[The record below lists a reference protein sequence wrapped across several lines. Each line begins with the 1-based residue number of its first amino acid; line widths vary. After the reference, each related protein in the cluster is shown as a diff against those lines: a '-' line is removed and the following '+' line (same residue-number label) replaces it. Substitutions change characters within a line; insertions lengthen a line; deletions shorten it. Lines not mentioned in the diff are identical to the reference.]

1 MEVVTRARLV
11 VMRKGGRRYEYAEV
25 RVLLAKDYA
34 GQEFVIIP
42 RPEYERLKAYA
53 ELARIALEDVV
64 ERAIRLN
71 NTQASNHA
79 SPDV

>member
-11 VMRKGGRRYEYAEV
+11 AMRKGKKTYEYAEV

-42 RPEYERLKAYA
+42 KSECEGLKAFL
-53 ELARIALEDVV
+53 EFARTIV
-64 ERAIRLN
+64 ESRKL
-71 NTQASNHA
+71 
-79 SPDV
+79 

>member
-1 MEVVTRARLV
+1 MEVVSRARLV

-42 RPEYERLKAYA
+42 RSECEGLRAYA
-53 ELARIALEDVV
+53 EFARIALEDIV
-64 ERAIRLN
+64 ERVIRNRQL
-71 NTQASNHA
+71 
-79 SPDV
+79 